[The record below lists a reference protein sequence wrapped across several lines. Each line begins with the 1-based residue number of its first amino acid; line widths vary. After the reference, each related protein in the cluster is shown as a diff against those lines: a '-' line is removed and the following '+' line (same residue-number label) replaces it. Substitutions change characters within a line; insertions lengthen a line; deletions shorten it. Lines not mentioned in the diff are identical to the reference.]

1 MDVAFLLDKYFK
13 GAKDVSIDV
22 FDAQTLNNDYKDVV
36 TAMTSHF
43 EIEVSVLQALSYC
56 LYEMMDNVHIH
67 SGKPLGTAMTSYN
80 DTQKTLSI
88 LIADDGM
95 GIKASLTEN
104 EKYTNITEA
113 EALKM
118 CLEDKI
124 TDGKGLGFGL
134 YTTSRLV
141 DTIGKEFILHSG
153 KHKLIRKDG
162 QESVVENG
170 FWQGTL
176 IYMVIGTS
184 EEIDPNQMVD
194 HRTDVTEQYNE
205 SFVESDEIESLW

>member
-1 MDVAFLLDKYFK
+1 MDVSFLLDKYFK

-22 FDAQTLNNDYKDVV
+22 FDAQTLSNVYKDVV

-67 SGKPLGTAMTSYN
+67 SGKPLGTVMTSYN

-104 EKYTNITEA
+104 EEFRDITEA

-118 CLEDKI
+118 CLEDQI

-141 DTIGKEFILHSG
+141 DCIGKEFILHSG

-176 IYMVIGTS
+176 IYMVIGTG
-184 EEIDPNQMVD
+184 EEIDPNQIVD
-194 HRTDVTEQYNE
+194 HRTDVVEEYNE
-205 SFVESDEIESLW
+205 TFVESSEIESLW